1 MLWQIGNK
9 MSQDYE
15 PSIMIVDDSPF
26 TRRAIKTIIEANY
39 LSNKII
45 EATDGVDAVIK
56 YKQYHPT
63 LVTMDVL
70 MPKAD
75 GIQALRAIRR
85 LDPNAKVIMISS
97 TGKSHIVQDAMRGG
111 AIDYVLKPFD
121 SSQLAI
127 TLSKH
132 GRM

>member
-1 MLWQIGNK
+1 L
-9 MSQDYE
+9 STDYE
-15 PSIMIVDDSPF
+15 PSFLIVDDSHF
-26 TRRAIKTIIEANY
+26 TRKAIRNIVESNKLSRKIYEAGDGIEAV
-39 LSNKII
+39 L
-45 EATDGVDAVIK
+45 K
-56 YKQYHPT
+56 YKEHHPT

-75 GIQALRAIRR
+75 GIQALRAIRK

-97 TGKSHIVQDAMRGG
+97 TGKSFIVQDAMRAG

-121 SSQLAI
+121 PAQLAI

-132 GRM
+132 GRV